1 MCPQLSGDA
10 ALIFRPW
17 DRLQP
22 YVCLDLTSS
31 SSSSSS
37 SSLWSL
43 ISAAALR
50 SALPELTVKTFPAV
64 IQEQKPLLILF
75 VDQPQESTTAL
86 LAAAKEGERE
96 GKSVAAQLA
105 KVV

>member
-22 YVCLDLTSS
+22 YACLDLTSS
-31 SSSSSS
+31 SSSSS
-37 SSLWSL
+37 LWSL
-43 ISAAALR
+43 ITGAALR

-105 KVV
+105 KVA